1 MEQRRDS
8 TYGHNIYIECS
19 ANSEEILDLA
29 YTWKLNGLSMKDK
42 YRENSTV
49 KIEGGRLQIEN
60 ATFADAGLYE
70 CIVESAVGMIS
81 AKTHI
86 KIIGPPGPPGKFNE
100 HYWLDDVLIKVYF

>member
-1 MEQRRDS
+1 VRPLDQKRES
-8 TYGHNIYIECS
+8 NYGQNIYIECA

-49 KIEGGRLQIEN
+49 KIEGGRLKIEN
-60 ATFADAGLYE
+60 STFADAGLYE

-86 KIIGPPGPPGKFNE
+86 QINGPPGPPGELNR
-100 HYWLDDVLIKVYF
+100 HDLLNDALT